1 MQAYIVLMLI
11 FAIIV
16 TLFAIFNATAVTVS
30 FIFAEM
36 EVSLALVI
44 IGSALLGALLVLL
57 FDAFKKLKT
66 SKIIRESNKKVQ
78 ELEKQLVL
86 KDEALR
92 QRDNM
97 IAQKEDQI
105 KVLKEVNESNK
116 SSEMVNQ

>member
-11 FAIIV
+11 FAIFV

-44 IGSALLGALLVLL
+44 IGSALLGALLVML
-57 FDAFKKLKT
+57 FDAVKKLKT
-66 SKIIRESNKKVQ
+66 SKIIREANKKVQ
-78 ELEKQLVL
+78 ELEKLLVL

-92 QRDNM
+92 QRDSM

-105 KVLKEVNESNK
+105 KALKEANESNN

>member
-11 FAIIV
+11 FAIFV

-44 IGSALLGALLVLL
+44 IGSALLGALLVML
-57 FDAFKKLKT
+57 FDAVKKLKT

-92 QRDNM
+92 QRDSM

-105 KVLKEVNESNK
+105 KAFKEANESNN

>member
-11 FAIIV
+11 FAIFV

-30 FIFAEM
+30 FIFTEM

-44 IGSALLGALLVLL
+44 IGSALLGALLVML
-57 FDAFKKLKT
+57 FDAVKKLKT
-66 SKIIRESNKKVQ
+66 SKIIREANKKVQ
-78 ELEKQLVL
+78 ELEKLLVL

-92 QRDNM
+92 QRDSM

-105 KVLKEVNESNK
+105 KALKEANESNN

>member
-11 FAIIV
+11 FAIFV

-44 IGSALLGALLVLL
+44 IGSALLGALLVML
-57 FDAFKKLKT
+57 FDAVKKLKT

-92 QRDNM
+92 QRDSM

-105 KVLKEVNESNK
+105 KALKEANESNN

>member
-1 MQAYIVLMLI
+1 MQAYIVIMLI
-11 FAIIV
+11 FAIFV

-44 IGSALLGALLVLL
+44 IGSALLGALLVML
-57 FDAFKKLKT
+57 FDAVKKLKT
-66 SKIIRESNKKVQ
+66 SKIIREANKKVQ
-78 ELEKQLVL
+78 DLEKQLVL

-92 QRDNM
+92 QRDSM

-105 KVLKEVNESNK
+105 KAFKEANESNN

>member
-11 FAIIV
+11 FAIFV

-44 IGSALLGALLVLL
+44 IGSALLGALLVML

-92 QRDNM
+92 QRDSM

-105 KVLKEVNESNK
+105 KALKEANESNN

>member
-11 FAIIV
+11 FAIFV

-30 FIFAEM
+30 FIFTEM

-44 IGSALLGALLVLL
+44 IGSALLGALLVML
-57 FDAFKKLKT
+57 FDAVKKLKT
-66 SKIIRESNKKVQ
+66 SKIIREANKKVQ

-92 QRDNM
+92 QRDSM
-97 IAQKEDQI
+97 IGQKEDQI
-105 KVLKEVNESNK
+105 KALKEANESNN

>member
-11 FAIIV
+11 FAIFV

-30 FIFAEM
+30 FIFTEM

-44 IGSALLGALLVLL
+44 IGSALLGALLVML
-57 FDAFKKLKT
+57 FDAVKKLKT
-66 SKIIRESNKKVQ
+66 SKIIREANKKVQ

-92 QRDNM
+92 QRDSM

-105 KVLKEVNESNK
+105 KALKEANESNN

>member
-11 FAIIV
+11 FAIFV

-30 FIFAEM
+30 FIFTEM

-44 IGSALLGALLVLL
+44 IGSALLGALLVML
-57 FDAFKKLKT
+57 FDAVKKLKT

-92 QRDNM
+92 QRDSM

-105 KVLKEVNESNK
+105 KALKEANESNN

>member
-11 FAIIV
+11 FAIFV

-44 IGSALLGALLVLL
+44 IGSALLGALLVML

-105 KVLKEVNESNK
+105 KALKEANESNN